1 MASTIKEASS
11 SHQATTETVPDREKL
26 ESFRQFLQSER
37 NLSPHTVNNYL
48 RDLDKF
54 TGWAATNKLS
64 SLSQIDGLDIR
75 HCLADLHRYGLGP
88 ASLQRW
94 LSSLRAFFR
103 YALRKQW
110 LSSNPADGIHA
121 PKKSRRLPKVLDV
134 DQAGQ
139 FMNVP
144 GRDWLAL
151 RDRAIVELFYSSG
164 LRLAELAGLNINQ
177 VDLTDHTVTVHGK
190 GSKTRTVPVGTK
202 ALTSIRDWLSVRSQR
217 TEDGY
222 ALFVSWR
229 GQRISHRAIQ
239 QRLSQLSAKL
249 GINVRVNPHMLRHS
263 FASHLLESSGD
274 LRAVQELLGHTNLTT
289 TQIYTHLDYQ
299 HLSKTYDS
307 AHPRATR
314 QSKGAS

>member
-1 MASTIKEASS
+1 MALPKKGSNGSRSS
-11 SHQATTETVPDREKL
+11 ANKVPDNEKF
-26 ESFRQFLQSER
+26 ESFRQFLCSER

-48 RDLDKF
+48 QDLEKLRR
-54 TGWAATNKLS
+54 WAATNKLS
-64 SLSQIDGLDIR
+64 SLKQVDGLAIR
-75 HCLADLHRYGLGP
+75 HCLADLHKNGLGG

-110 LSSNPADGIHA
+110 AISNPVDGIHA
-121 PKKSRRLPKVLDV
+121 PKNSRQLPRVLDV

-144 GRDWLAL
+144 GQDWLAL
-151 RDRAIVELFYSSG
+151 RDRAIVELLYSSG
-164 LRLAELAGLNINQ
+164 LRLAELANLNIED
-177 VDLTDHTVTVHGK
+177 VDTSDHTVTVHGK
-190 GSKTRTVPVGTK
+190 GNKTRIVPVGAQ
-202 ALTSIRDWLSVRSQR
+202 ALASIHGWLRVRSQR
-217 TEDGY
+217 TEDRQ

-229 GQRISHRAIQ
+229 GKRISHRAIQ
-239 QRLSQLSAKL
+239 QRISKLSAEM
-249 GINVRVNPHMLRHS
+249 GINFRVSPHMLRHS

-299 HLSKTYDS
+299 HLSKIYDS

-314 QSKGAS
+314 QIKGSS